1 MIDHALDKL
10 LNFRRQNLAS
20 GQVLKFLAQTLT
32 LQRLTPIR
40 MRRPTLR
47 VIPRRRRT
55 VAQRLTR
62 LAPGP

>member
-10 LNFRRQNLAS
+10 LIFRRQNLTS

-47 VIPRRRRT
+47 IISR
-55 VAQRLTR
+55 
-62 LAPGP
+62 